1 MNDMENDSYFNYFGF
16 DSNLKKSLLEE
27 RIGGSVE
34 EFTTARLANF
44 GFRFNKK
51 NKDGSAAANLILS
64 EEEDVYGVVYKIH
77 TRYYDTLCK
86 TEPGFKLIDVQVE
99 TDTSYVK
106 AVTFLSEEDYENI
119 LPEKSYLNA
128 ILKGAK
134 EHALPEEYQVFIK
147 ILASEG

>member
-1 MNDMENDSYFNYFGF
+1 METNSYFNYFGF
-16 DSNLKKSLLEE
+16 ASNLNKALLEQ
-27 RIGGSVE
+27 RIGGAVE

-77 TRYYDTLCK
+77 TKYYDILRT
-86 TEPGFKLIDVQVE
+86 TEPGFKLIEVQVE
-99 TDTSYVK
+99 TDTSYIK
-106 AVTFLSEEDYENI
+106 AVTFLSEEDSENI